1 MQDLCGTMSL
11 EGEWP
16 AHSDRRVSEGPI
28 TTRRVSEGPLHFASA
43 TPMTGP
49 LLTRRARMAPKKISQ
64 KATSQTSSAQPTAI
78 ERFPGLRRNVTI
90 HAMSQSFS
98 GHDIETG
105 LLQRVRTWRDLFPP
119 LVLIHALR
127 ACGSPIY
134 VGLSLVTVVA
144 ASAILTRGNLDV
156 ARVTDY
162 WWQWFVWPSLV
173 ADVTS
178 EFRNRLSSRTAAV
191 EAAFAAAVMLVPLAI
206 IARVGAIY
214 AAGRESDRGI
224 DPFRFVAR
232 RSGSLFVAAIL
243 PVVCVCGLAVP
254 LMLLALAAR
263 VPTAGSWLSELLA
276 VFLVPLVVLIGLI
289 AAGAVPALP
298 IAWSAIAIEKKQDPF
313 DALSRGFEY
322 VYRRPVHTLFYVILC
337 WALAELM
344 TAMARAVAI
353 VAALISTEV
362 YSLGSSGQPLP
373 YVIRLVLAYL
383 PLAVGVVSWAATLG
397 ATYLLLRR
405 DANQQEIED
414 IAVSSLDQ
422 RKSELPSL
430 KVDKATSSRD

>member
-1 MQDLCGTMSL
+1 
-11 EGEWP
+11 
-16 AHSDRRVSEGPI
+16 
-28 TTRRVSEGPLHFASA
+28 
-43 TPMTGP
+43 
-49 LLTRRARMAPKKISQ
+49 
-64 KATSQTSSAQPTAI
+64 
-78 ERFPGLRRNVTI
+78 
-90 HAMSQSFS
+90 MSQSFS

-134 VGLSLVTVVA
+134 VGLSLVTIIA
-144 ASAILTRGNLDV
+144 ASAILNRGNLDV
-156 ARVTDY
+156 TRVTDH

-173 ADVTS
+173 ADVPI
-178 EFRNRLSSRTAAV
+178 EFWNRLSSRTAAV
-191 EAAFAAAVMLVPLAI
+191 EAAFAAAIMLLPLAI

-214 AAGRESDRGI
+214 AAGKESDRGV

-254 LMLLALAAR
+254 LMLLALLAR

-276 VFLVPLVVLIGLI
+276 VFIVPLVVLIGLI
-289 AAGAVPALP
+289 AAGALPAVP
-298 IAWSAIAIEKKQDPF
+298 IAWAAIAIEKKQDPF

-322 VYRRPVHTLFYVILC
+322 VYRRPVHTLFYGILC

-353 VAALISTEV
+353 VAAVISTEV

-373 YVIRLVLAYL
+373 YVIRLVLAHL

-414 IAVSSLDQ
+414 IAVSPLDQ

-430 KVDKATSSRD
+430 KVDKATSGRD

>member
-1 MQDLCGTMSL
+1 MKLS
-11 EGEWP
+11 
-16 AHSDRRVSEGPI
+16 
-28 TTRRVSEGPLHFASA
+28 
-43 TPMTGP
+43 
-49 LLTRRARMAPKKISQ
+49 
-64 KATSQTSSAQPTAI
+64 TAV

-90 HAMSQSFS
+90 GPMSQSFS

-134 VGLSLVTVVA
+134 VGLSLITVVA

-156 ARVTDY
+156 SLPTDH
-162 WWQWFVWPSLV
+162 WLQWFVWPSQISDAV
-173 ADVTS
+173 S
-178 EFRNRLSSRTAAV
+178 EFWNRLSSRAAV
-191 EAAFAAAVMLVPLAI
+191 EAAFAAATMLVPLAV

-232 RSGSLFVAAIL
+232 RSGSLFVAATL

-254 LMLLALAAR
+254 LMLLALLTR
-263 VPTAGSWLSELLA
+263 VPAAGTWLSELLA
-276 VFLVPLVVLIGLI
+276 VFIAPLVVLIGLI

-362 YSLGSSGQPLP
+362 YSLASSGQPLP
-373 YVIRLVLAYL
+373 YIIRLVLAYL
-383 PLAVGVVSWAATLG
+383 PLAVGVVSWSATLG

-414 IAVSSLDQ
+414 IAVSPLDQ

-430 KVDKATSSRD
+430 KVDKATNGRD

>member
-1 MQDLCGTMSL
+1 
-11 EGEWP
+11 
-16 AHSDRRVSEGPI
+16 
-28 TTRRVSEGPLHFASA
+28 
-43 TPMTGP
+43 
-49 LLTRRARMAPKKISQ
+49 
-64 KATSQTSSAQPTAI
+64 
-78 ERFPGLRRNVTI
+78 
-90 HAMSQSFS
+90 MSQSFS

-119 LVLIHALR
+119 LVLIRALR

-134 VGLSLVTVVA
+134 VGLSLITVVA
-144 ASAILTRGNLDV
+144 ASAIFTRGNLDV
-156 ARVTDY
+156 TLATDK
-162 WWQWFVWPSLV
+162 WLLWFVWPSQV
-173 ADVTS
+173 ANAAS
-178 EFRNRLSSRTAAV
+178 EWWNRLSSRTAV
-191 EAAFAAAVMLVPLAI
+191 EATLAAAVMLVPLVI

-224 DPFRFVAR
+224 DPFRFVGGR
-232 RSGSLFVAAIL
+232 CGSLFVAAIL

-254 LMLLALAAR
+254 LMLLAWVAR

-276 VFLVPLVVLIGLI
+276 IFIAPLVVLIGLI

-298 IAWSAIAIEKKQDPF
+298 IAWAAIAIEKNQDPF

-322 VYRRPVHTLFYVILC
+322 VYRRPVHTLSYVILC

-353 VAALISTEV
+353 VATLISTEV
-362 YSLGSSGQPLP
+362 YSLGSDGQPLP

-383 PLAVGVVSWAATLG
+383 PFSVGVVSWAATLG

-414 IAVSSLDQ
+414 IAVSPLDHH
-422 RKSELPSL
+422 KSELPSL
-430 KVDKATSSRD
+430 KVDKATNGRD